1 MSSGMPSPQNYA
13 ASASQQAQ
21 ASQRAADVQ
30 MNNNRIAQN
39 NGNAT
44 TTYGTNGQQ
53 TVLNGPLAGLQTG
66 LQQQAADAMGQPL
79 DLSGLPPMLDGA
91 QAREQA
97 ISSAYGESSKRLGAR
112 FGQQKS
118 ALEAQLAGQGVVP
131 GSEAY
136 TRAMADFT
144 TGQNDAYSSAMN
156 GAVAQGTAAGQALQ
170 QQSAM
175 ARQSA
180 LGEVLRK
187 RGQAFSELGGLQG
200 LTQQQGYNQ
209 AGRGET
215 PQYLQA
221 ASMQSE
227 DDWRRYQEEQKQ
239 IRDAIEAGGQLG
251 GVALGVPPG
260 MFKL

>member
-1 MSSGMPSPQNYA
+1 MGSNAPAPQNYA
-13 ASASQQAQ
+13 ASAAQQAQ
-21 ASQRAADVQ
+21 ASQSAVDRQ
-30 MNNNRIAQN
+30 TGQNRIAQN

-44 TTYGTNGQQ
+44 TTYGPNGQQ
-53 TVLNGPLAGLQTG
+53 TTLNGPLGGLQTS

-79 DLSGLPPMLDGA
+79 DLSGLPPILDGA

-97 ISSAYGESSKRLGAR
+97 ISSAYGESSKRLDSR
-112 FGQQKS
+112 FGQQKA

-136 TRAMADFT
+136 NQALSNFENSR
-144 TGQNDAYSSAMN
+144 NDAYGSAMN
-156 GAVAQGTAAGQALQ
+156 GAVSQGTAAGQALQ
-170 QQSAM
+170 QQSLM
-175 ARQSA
+175 QRQSM
-180 LGEVLRK
+180 LGEILRK

-209 AGRGET
+209 AGRAET

-221 ASMQSE
+221 AGMQSA
-227 DDWRRYQEEQKQ
+227 DDWRNYQWEQQQ

-251 GVALGVPPG
+251 ATALGMPGG

>member
-1 MSSGMPSPQNYA
+1 MGSSAPAPQNYA
-13 ASASQQAQ
+13 ASAAQQAQ
-21 ASQRAADVQ
+21 SSQAAADTQ
-30 MNNNRIAQN
+30 MQNNRITQN

-44 TTYGTNGQQ
+44 TTYGPNGQQ
-53 TVLNGPLAGLQTG
+53 TTLNGPLAGLQG
-66 LQQQAADAMGQPL
+66 SLQQQAADAMGAPL
-79 DLSGLPPMLDGA
+79 DLSGLPQVLDGA

-97 ISSAYGESSKRLGAR
+97 INSAYGESTKRLDSR

-136 TRAMADFT
+136 TRAMRDFDAN
-144 TGQNDAYSSAMN
+144 QNDAYTSAMN
-156 GAVAQGTAAGQALQ
+156 GAVAQGTSAGQALQ
-170 QQSAM
+170 QQSLV

-180 LGEVLRK
+180 LGEALRR
-187 RGQAFSELGGLQG
+187 RGQAFSELGGLQS

-209 AGRGET
+209 AGRAET

-221 ASMQSE
+221 AGMQSQ
-227 DDWRRYQEEQKQ
+227 DDWRNYMWEQQQ
-239 IRDAIEAGGQLG
+239 IRDAIQGGAQLG
-251 GVALGVPPG
+251 GAALGVPPG